1 MLTQGMLTQGTLFA
15 VTISPAPLP
24 WGRST
29 SAPAGDRT
37 TCQELAGTWSK
48 KLGRMAPNRALGA
61 LELTGGP
68 FFAARSWDLWGD
80 SKALLEY
87 ELRHLIGLRGAAGA
101 GADRAT
107 SHASFVLATKFA

>member
-37 TCQELAGTWSK
+37 TCQELAGTWANGTKACLVEWHQTVPS
-48 KLGRMAPNRALGA
+48 
-61 LELTGGP
+61 GP
-68 FFAARSWDLWGD
+68 SN
-80 SKALLEY
+80 
-87 ELRHLIGLRGAAGA
+87 
-101 GADRAT
+101 
-107 SHASFVLATKFA
+107 

>member
-61 LELTGGP
+61 PELTGGP
-68 FFAARSWDLWGD
+68 FFVARSWDWWGF
-80 SKALLEY
+80 SKAMREND
-87 ELRHLIGLRGAAGA
+87 LRHWIGLRCAAGA

-107 SHASFVLATKFA
+107 SHASFVLAIKLA